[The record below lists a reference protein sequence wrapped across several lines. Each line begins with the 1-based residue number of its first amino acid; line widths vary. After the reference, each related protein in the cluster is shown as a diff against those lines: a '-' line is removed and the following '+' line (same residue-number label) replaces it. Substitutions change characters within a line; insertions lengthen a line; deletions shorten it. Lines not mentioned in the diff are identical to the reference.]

1 MVPGGEGQ
9 EPWVPIAK
17 AQLKKQTKMFQAEKR
32 KRESAA
38 KQARGLN
45 IFSFSSTLRL
55 GSWNLTLVVFQATI
69 IRYLTMCI

>member
-45 IFSFSSTLRL
+45 IFSFSFTLWL
-55 GSWNLTLVVFQATI
+55 GSWNWTLVVFQATI

>member
-32 KRESAA
+32 KRESQAKAA
-38 KQARGLN
+38 VDKDKIHESQPTAR
-45 IFSFSSTLRL
+45 IFQNRFFY
-55 GSWNLTLVVFQATI
+55 GANL
-69 IRYLTMCI
+69 

>member
-45 IFSFSSTLRL
+45 ILSFHLL
-55 GSWNLTLVVFQATI
+55 CGWEVGI
-69 IRYLTMCI
+69 

>member
-32 KRESAA
+32 KRESQAKAA
-38 KQARGLN
+38 VDKDQVFERQVLKYK
-45 IFSFSSTLRL
+45 FF
-55 GSWNLTLVVFQATI
+55 NLLK
-69 IRYLTMCI
+69 MNS

>member
-32 KRESAA
+32 KRESQAKAA
-38 KQARGLN
+38 VDKDKIHESQRAG
-45 IFSFSSTLRL
+45 SFRIDFFMEWQIYEPL
-55 GSWNLTLVVFQATI
+55 
-69 IRYLTMCI
+69 

>member
-32 KRESAA
+32 KRESQAKAA
-38 KQARGLN
+38 VDKDQVFERQVLK
-45 IFSFSSTLRL
+45 
-55 GSWNLTLVVFQATI
+55 LTF
-69 IRYLTMCI
+69 

>member
-32 KRESAA
+32 KRESQAKAA
-38 KQARGLN
+38 VDKDQVFERPALKWK
-45 IFSFSSTLRL
+45 SFK
-55 GSWNLTLVVFQATI
+55 W
-69 IRYLTMCI
+69 